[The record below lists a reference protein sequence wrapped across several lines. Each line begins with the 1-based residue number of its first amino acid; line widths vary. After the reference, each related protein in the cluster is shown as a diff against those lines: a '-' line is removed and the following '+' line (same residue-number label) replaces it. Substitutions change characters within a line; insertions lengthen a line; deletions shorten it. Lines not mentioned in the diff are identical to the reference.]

1 VSYNETAKCAI
12 DSCSSP
18 NGIKYHSFPKN
29 SYSIQQIWMKACN
42 RDFHSIKNAKICSR
56 HFTPESYERDLRN
69 ELLGIPVR
77 KKLKHDAVP
86 TLHLEPEMVEK
97 QAEVNSRK
105 GESFKK
111 EILNVSSI
119 DNEPL
124 LFLADVKVLKKGRD
138 SSDLLQSESHMH
150 DYISDKKTQ
159 CSSIDTE
166 KLDRLKRDLNALEKE
181 LRREQAKTNALKR
194 KVRRIELP
202 HHQNRIIRSYLR
214 KKFNASQTKFLM
226 NVGRK
231 EKDSRLKRVHEKT
244 DHNYTMPLS

>member
-1 VSYNETAKCAI
+1 
-12 DSCSSP
+12 
-18 NGIKYHSFPKN
+18 
-29 SYSIQQIWMKACN
+29 
-42 RDFHSIKNAKICSR
+42 
-56 HFTPESYERDLRN
+56 
-69 ELLGIPVR
+69 
-77 KKLKHDAVP
+77 
-86 TLHLEPEMVEK
+86 MVEK